1 MFTQWLKSCLHVWGY
16 VIIKFKVMFILLLDY
31 CLNFVWGHIYNYVGK
46 HDYTVLGEMFTP
58 YLKTFLYHLCRHVYT
73 MFEGMFTQCLHIDLY
88 KRVQNVSND
97 QKWLII
103 ALISTND
110 LKWLSW
116 VKIIQSNLNGSI
128 RYFVFRRMSDI
139 NK

>member
-1 MFTQWLKSCLHVWGY
+1 M
-16 VIIKFKVMFILLLDY
+16 I
-31 CLNFVWGHIYNYVGK
+31 
-46 HDYTVLGEMFTP
+46 
-58 YLKTFLYHLCRHVYT
+58 
-73 MFEGMFTQCLHIDLY
+73 TQCLHIDWY
-88 KRVQNVSND
+88 KSVQNVSND

-116 VKIIQSNLNGSI
+116 VKIIQSKLNGSI

-139 NK
+139 TNNLKFKRIPKFA